1 MSNDGTH
8 IFPANIVNFLKD
20 VTFNMNIRLNKD
32 KIDKNKDKF
41 NINDNNR
48 KNKEIKSSNLFLSDA
63 MYLRILLQQIK

>member
-1 MSNDGTH
+1 MSNDGPH

-48 KNKEIKSSNLFLSDA
+48 KNNEIKSSNLFLSDA

>member
-8 IFPANIVNFLKD
+8 ILSANIVNFLKD
-20 VTFNMNIRLNKD
+20 FTFNMNIRLNKD

-48 KNKEIKSSNLFLSDA
+48 KNKEIKSGNLFLSDA
-63 MYLRILLQQIK
+63 MYLLILLQQIK